1 MKKILCA
8 FFAVVVTVCSAITL
22 CACNGDP
29 AQDCLHF
36 GHTEVTD
43 ARVVPTCTETGLT
56 EGKHCSACGEVL
68 VAQEIIPVLGHEFVE
83 GICTRCGS
91 KKPSEGLAFALSSDG
106 KSYSVTGIGTCTDTD
121 LVIPDLYN
129 NLPVTSI
136 ERSAF
141 SDCSSL
147 TRVTIPDSV
156 TRIGSFAFFSCD
168 NLTRVDIPDGVA
180 SIGLF
185 APLRTKSLP

>member
-1 MKKILCA
+1 MMKKILCA
-8 FFAVVVTVCSAITL
+8 FFAVVMTVCCAIAL
-22 CACNGDP
+22 CACNGDSV
-29 AQDCLHF
+29 QDCLHL

-43 ARVVPTCTETGLT
+43 ARVEPTCTKTGLT

-68 VAQEIIPVLGHEFVE
+68 VAQEIIPLLGHEFAD

-180 SIGLF
+180 SIGDCAF
-185 APLRTKSLP
+185 V